1 MPQLTDDECIA
12 YCELQRSADA
22 FNEDEIDGLNVALA
36 EGMKLETYIKKVREE
51 RTKVSASQKD
61 AEPEPEN

>member
-1 MPQLTDDECIA
+1 MPQLTDDECIV
-12 YCELQRSADA
+12 YCKLQRSADA

-51 RTKVSASQKD
+51 RAKVSESQKD
-61 AEPEPEN
+61 SEPEPEN